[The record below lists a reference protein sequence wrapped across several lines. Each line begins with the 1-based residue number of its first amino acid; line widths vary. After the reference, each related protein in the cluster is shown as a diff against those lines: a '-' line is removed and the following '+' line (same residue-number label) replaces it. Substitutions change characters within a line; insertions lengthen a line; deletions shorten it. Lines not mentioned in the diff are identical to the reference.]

1 MKKKRII
8 FSNDLSQ
15 NKKQITLRIDPNLYK
30 KMKILLATQG
40 ITMYEWINDLILEA
54 LQKET
59 VE

>member
-8 FSNDLSQ
+8 FSNDLSK

-30 KMKILLATQG
+30 KMKIHLATEG
-40 ITMYEWINDLILEA
+40 ITMYEWINDLIFEA
-54 LQKET
+54 LPKEN